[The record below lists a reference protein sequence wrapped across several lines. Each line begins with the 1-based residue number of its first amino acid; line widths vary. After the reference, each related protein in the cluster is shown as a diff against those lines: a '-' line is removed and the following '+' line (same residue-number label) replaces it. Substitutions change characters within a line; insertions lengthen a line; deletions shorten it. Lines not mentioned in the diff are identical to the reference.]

1 MKAGKEE
8 VVKRVEEVAEKA
20 ETICNLANDI
30 YYTLKDVQ
38 RFIAENRE
46 VESEP
51 DWQLLDTLV
60 LRAFQNAAQI
70 ARDMKDVKETIE
82 KLARVLTYG

>member
-1 MKAGKEE
+1 MSIEE
-8 VVKRVEEVAEKA
+8 VVKRVEEAAEKA
-20 ETICNLANDI
+20 ETICRLANDI

-38 RFIAENRE
+38 KFVAENRK

-60 LRAFQNAAQI
+60 LRAFRDAVEI

>member
-1 MKAGKEE
+1 VSEE
-8 VVKRVEEVAEKA
+8 VLKRVEEVAEKA
-20 ETICNLANDI
+20 KTIGRLANDI

-38 RFIAENRE
+38 KFVAENRK

-60 LRAFQNAAQI
+60 LRAFRDAAEI

>member
-1 MKAGKEE
+1 VSEE
-8 VVKRVEEVAEKA
+8 VLKRVEEVAEKA
-20 ETICNLANDI
+20 KTIGRLANDI

-38 RFIAENRE
+38 KFVAENRK

-51 DWQLLDTLV
+51 DWQLLDALV
-60 LRAFQNAAQI
+60 LRAFRDAAEI

>member
-1 MKAGKEE
+1 MSIEE
-8 VVKRVEEVAEKA
+8 VVKRVEEVVEKA
-20 ETICNLANDI
+20 ETICRLANDI

-60 LRAFQNAAQI
+60 LRAFQNAVHI
-70 ARDMKDVKETIE
+70 ASDMKDVKETIE

>member
-1 MKAGKEE
+1 
-8 VVKRVEEVAEKA
+8 VVEKA
-20 ETICNLANDI
+20 ETICRLANDI

-60 LRAFQNAAQI
+60 LRAFQNAVHI
-70 ARDMKDVKETIE
+70 ASDMKDIKETIE